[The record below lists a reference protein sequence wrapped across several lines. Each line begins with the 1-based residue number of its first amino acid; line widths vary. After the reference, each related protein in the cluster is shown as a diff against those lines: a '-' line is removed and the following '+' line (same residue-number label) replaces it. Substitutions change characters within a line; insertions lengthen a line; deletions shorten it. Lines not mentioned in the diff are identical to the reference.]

1 MKQVM
6 PHWEKI
12 KSHLDGM
19 AAMLLNGSHPA
30 Q

>member
-19 AAMLLNGSHPA
+19 AAALLNGSHA
-30 Q
+30 E